1 MYHPDWDLN
10 RFQFVTSDWDFNPSK
25 FVTARLGPDLN
36 LTRLGVV
43 LTNVFRRRLWS
54 WTTRFD
60 IHSFN
65 LTRPRGEGNRT
76 SPEEHQITSYNL
88 ACVVSA
94 KLQNKKY
101 KKTFFLFSPLN
112 HQTPK
117 RSKSKIS
124 QKKYVSKTLFSH
136 LDYFF
141 FSIRDQLVRV
151 PPFTQADRHGLRPA
165 RTQKNTVVQ
174 FTRPKLLFF

>member
-1 MYHPDWDLN
+1 MLSPYSPL
-10 RFQFVTSDWDFNPSK
+10 
-25 FVTARLGPDLN
+25 
-36 LTRLGVV
+36 LTIATGVAI
-43 LTNVFRRRLWS
+43 RRRLWS

-141 FSIRDQLVRV
+141 F
-151 PPFTQADRHGLRPA
+151 PFEINSCAYPRLLRP
-165 RTQKNTVVQ
+165 TDTG
-174 FTRPKLLFF
+174 